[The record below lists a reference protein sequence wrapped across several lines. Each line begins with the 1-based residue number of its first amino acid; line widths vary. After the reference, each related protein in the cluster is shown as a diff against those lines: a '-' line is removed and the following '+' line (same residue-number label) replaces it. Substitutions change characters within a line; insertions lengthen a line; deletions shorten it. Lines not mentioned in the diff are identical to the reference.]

1 MKKDGQAT
9 FVKNLI
15 SLGDSDQKEACETAG
30 INLTTFDDVIKAG
43 SSASDAPPF

>member
-15 SLGDSDQKEACETAG
+15 SLGDSDQKEGCETAG
-30 INLTTFDDVIKAG
+30 INLTTFEDVIKAG